1 MAQTLLSTRPVGR
14 ATSRTTVSLMS
25 VGTLAARLGQAI
37 HSPHAGAMC
46 PRSRPSSDSRSAR
59 HGEKNTITSNSAPPF
74 RSGRTST
81 PACAA
86 RLSANPS
93 GPPSTATAWPDRM
106 PSFTASGVPEYP
118 LGGLARSMAATY
130 GTGPRPTPAA

>member
-1 MAQTLLSTRPVGR
+1 MTRRRPDQVASIAQTLLSTRPVGR

-25 VGTLAARLGQAI
+25 VGTLAARFGQAI

-46 PRSRPSSDSRSAR
+46 SRRCPSSDSRSAR
-59 HGEKNTITSNSAPPF
+59 HGEKNTITSNSASPF
-74 RSGRTST
+74 RSGRAST

-93 GPPSTATAWPDRM
+93 GPPSTATA
-106 PSFTASGVPEYP
+106 
-118 LGGLARSMAATY
+118 
-130 GTGPRPTPAA
+130 